1 MEVKDMAKTSTI
13 RARIEPTL
21 KEDVEKLFKKMGLS
35 TTEAI
40 NLFYRQVKLRNGL
53 PFNVV
58 IPNKTT
64 EKVFK
69 DTDANRNLIRCEDAE
84 DMFDKL
90 GIWMRIPSYTKQ
102 FAKDLKRM
110 EQRGK
115 PPEKIKNI
123 IKKLVDEERLDVN
136 YKDHKLIGNYKGRRE
151 CHVEP
156 DWLLIYKIID
166 SEIIFE
172 RTGTHSDLFE

>member
-1 MEVKDMAKTSTI
+1 MAKIATV
-13 RARIEPTL
+13 RARIEPWL
-21 KEDVEKLFKKMGLS
+21 KEDVEKLFKKMGIS

-69 DTDANRNLIRCEDAE
+69 DTDARRNLIRCEDAD

-90 GIWMRIPSYTKQ
+90 GI
-102 FAKDLKRM
+102 
-110 EQRGK
+110 
-115 PPEKIKNI
+115 
-123 IKKLVDEERLDVN
+123 
-136 YKDHKLIGNYKGRRE
+136 
-151 CHVEP
+151 
-156 DWLLIYKIID
+156 
-166 SEIIFE
+166 
-172 RTGTHSDLFE
+172 

>member
-1 MEVKDMAKTSTI
+1 M
-13 RARIEPTL
+13 
-21 KEDVEKLFKKMGLS
+21 KEDVEQLFKQMGLT

-69 DTDANRNLIRCEDAE
+69 DTDANRMLIRCKSPD

-90 GIWMRIPSYTKQ
+90 GI
-102 FAKDLKRM
+102 
-110 EQRGK
+110 
-115 PPEKIKNI
+115 
-123 IKKLVDEERLDVN
+123 
-136 YKDHKLIGNYKGRRE
+136 
-151 CHVEP
+151 
-156 DWLLIYKIID
+156 
-166 SEIIFE
+166 
-172 RTGTHSDLFE
+172 

>member
-1 MEVKDMAKTSTI
+1 MEVRIMAKIATV
-13 RARIEPTL
+13 RARIEPWL
-21 KEDVEKLFKKMGLS
+21 KEDVEKLFKKMGIS

-69 DTDANRNLIRCEDAE
+69 DTDAKRNLIRCEDAD

-90 GIWMRIPSYTKQ
+90 GI
-102 FAKDLKRM
+102 
-110 EQRGK
+110 
-115 PPEKIKNI
+115 
-123 IKKLVDEERLDVN
+123 
-136 YKDHKLIGNYKGRRE
+136 
-151 CHVEP
+151 
-156 DWLLIYKIID
+156 
-166 SEIIFE
+166 
-172 RTGTHSDLFE
+172 

>member
-1 MEVKDMAKTSTI
+1 MTRNATV
-13 RARIEPTL
+13 RARIEPWL
-21 KEDVEKLFKKMGLS
+21 KEDVEKLFKKMGIT

-69 DTDANRNLIRCEDAE
+69 DTDARRNLIRCDDID

-90 GIWMRIPSYTKQ
+90 GI
-102 FAKDLKRM
+102 
-110 EQRGK
+110 
-115 PPEKIKNI
+115 
-123 IKKLVDEERLDVN
+123 
-136 YKDHKLIGNYKGRRE
+136 
-151 CHVEP
+151 
-156 DWLLIYKIID
+156 
-166 SEIIFE
+166 
-172 RTGTHSDLFE
+172 